1 MKFERTHYVSPAP
14 PQCYGKNESFNFVSL
29 FQLNSNYQI
38 VSHQSRDSG
47 LNQIRMAIQAH
58 NNKSNRPVPVP
69 LQPSQSSNTIP
80 SSMKPNVPRMGISK
94 THRFIDEHRF
104 SSYPG
109 NYKQTAP
116 KVETVERLKVM
127 NGSGG
132 SNASSRKSSN
142 VSGISDAKPP
152 SNGLS
157 TSLPKSRLADVKPR
171 YLEPKKVHMVPPE
184 ITKVGNKS
192 NTSSRTASPS
202 VARNRKMVESKTS
215 QDSNISLDS
224 LSSPHRKK
232 SSIISSKNTSKESLT
247 TFYHH
252 IKGQKEN
259 IDKNVKAPLSARSAR
274 SRIGSGSSTQSASHS
289 SSLTAANRTVRNL
302 KSKSTDTSPG
312 NAPKSFFTQRSRNI
326 LMKREQKVTPA
337 APIQLPTSARE
348 RNKLRAQ
355 LGVATVPLPT
365 TTMTKSNPLRKSGS
379 AVNPSNR
386 SKSSTGAGN
395 SKPDLTKVKNE
406 KNIAKKRQEPVAA
419 APIQDTIVYESG
431 DDITYSTTSRLER
444 SSTFCK
450 ESSDITD
457 LVTIE

>member
-1 MKFERTHYVSPAP
+1 M
-14 PQCYGKNESFNFVSL
+14 

-58 NNKSNRPVPVP
+58 NNKSNRPGPIP
-69 LQPSQSSNTIP
+69 LQPSQSSAT
-80 SSMKPNVPRMGISK
+80 MKPNVPKMGISK
-94 THRFIDEHRF
+94 THRFIDENRF
-104 SSYPG
+104 GSYPVHVR
-109 NYKQTAP
+109 QFQAP
-116 KVETVERLKVM
+116 KVEPTVERLKVM

-142 VSGISDAKPP
+142 VSGLSEPKQVNGIS
-152 SNGLS
+152 G
-157 TSLPKSRLADVKPR
+157 TSLPKSRLADIKPR
-171 YLEPKKVHMVPPE
+171 YLEPKKLHVVPPE
-184 ITKVGNKS
+184 ITKIGNKS
-192 NTSSRTASPS
+192 NASSRTASPT
-202 VARNRKMVESKTS
+202 VARNRKMIESKTS
-215 QDSNISLDS
+215 QDSNISMDS
-224 LSSPHRKK
+224 LTSPYRKK

-247 TFYHH
+247 VFNHH
-252 IKGQKEN
+252 PHGKDYQKEN
-259 IDKNVKAPLSARSAR
+259 IDKNVKRPVSTRSAR

-326 LMKREQKVTPA
+326 LMKREQKSVTNIPV
-337 APIQLPTSARE
+337 APIELPASARE

-355 LGVATVPLPT
+355 LGVSSVPLPVST
-365 TTMTKSNPLRKSGS
+365 TTMMSKTNPLRKSASS
-379 AVNPSNR
+379 ASNASNR
-386 SKSSTGAGN
+386 SKSSSVST
-395 SKPDLTKVKNE
+395 KIDLTKVKNE
-406 KNIAKKRQEPVAA
+406 KNIAKKRQETAVVV
-419 APIQDTIVYESG
+419 APIAPIENTIVYERVEDLS
-431 DDITYSTTSRLER
+431 YSTTSRLER

>member
-1 MKFERTHYVSPAP
+1 
-14 PQCYGKNESFNFVSL
+14 
-29 FQLNSNYQI
+29 
-38 VSHQSRDSG
+38 
-47 LNQIRMAIQAH
+47 
-58 NNKSNRPVPVP
+58 
-69 LQPSQSSNTIP
+69 
-80 SSMKPNVPRMGISK
+80 MGISK

-109 NYKQTAP
+109 NLKPTTAVP
-116 KVETVERLKVM
+116 KIETVERLKVA
-127 NGSGG
+127 NGSSG

-142 VSGISDAKPP
+142 VMQSDGKQS
-152 SNGLS
+152 SNLSS
-157 TSLPKSRLADVKPR
+157 TSLPKPRLADVKPR
-171 YLEPKKVHMVPPE
+171 YLEPKKVYVAE
-184 ITKVGNKS
+184 ITKIGNKS
-192 NTSSRTASPS
+192 NASSRTASPT

-247 TFYHH
+247 FYHH
-252 IKGQKEN
+252 AKDQKEN
-259 IDKNVKAPLSARSAR
+259 IDKNGKRQIGVRSAR

-312 NAPKSFFTQRSRNI
+312 ITPKSFFTQRSRNI
-326 LMKREQKVTPA
+326 LMKREQKVVA

-348 RNKLRAQ
+348 RNKLRSE
-355 LGVATVPLPT
+355 LGVANVPLPVT
-365 TTMTKSNPLRKSGS
+365 TISKMNPLRKSGS
-379 AVNPSNR
+379 TSVTSSNR
-386 SKSSTGAGN
+386 SKSATTTTST
-395 SKPDLTKVKNE
+395 KPDLTKVKNE
-406 KNIAKKRQEPVAA
+406 KNVAKQKPPKVVDPV
-419 APIQDTIVYESG
+419 DNSIVYESS
-431 DDITYSTTSRLER
+431 DEITYTMTSRLER